1 MRRTNLQFLL
11 SKHLFIITLYVI
23 FTHNLFAQTKVE
35 EEYRIKPAEAPKPAA
50 QFLQEIF
57 PETRI
62 KWYLERGIQSTSIEA
77 KLKRDGQRYSIEFDT
92 LGNLEDAEILIDPVK
107 IPAATLNQICDTLS
121 HLYSKYKIT
130 RTQRQLSGDQNL
142 IKEIL
147 QGKENITNITIR
159 YELVVKGKTQ
169 EGMYLYEHIFNE
181 EGQLIKSAKIITR
194 NTDILNY

>member
-1 MRRTNLQFLL
+1 MCRTNLRFT
-11 SKHLFIITLYVI
+11 SYKHLFILVLCIV
-23 FTHNLFAQTKVE
+23 FAHNLLAQTKVE
-35 EEYRIKPAEAPKPAA
+35 EEYRIKPEEAPKPAI

-57 PETRI
+57 PEARI

-77 KLKRDGQRYSIEFDT
+77 KLKRNGQRYSIEFDT

-107 IPAATLNQICDTLS
+107 IPSSTLNQICDTLS

-147 QGKENITNITIR
+147 QNKGNITNITIR

-169 EGMYLYEHIFNE
+169 EGMYLYEHLFNK
-181 EGQLIKSAKIITR
+181 EGQLVKSAKIITR